1 MDTEDGGGLREKKKQ
16 RLRDELIAASLVL
29 FEKNGFDATTIDDM
43 ARAVGVSRRTFFRYF
58 ETKEDVV
65 TAWFEKPRV
74 GLAETLEARPLDEP
88 PLESLRW
95 AFAHVAG
102 TYEAH
107 RAEALVVERIV
118 ASTPSLR
125 GHKLARLANHGTVL
139 AEVFA
144 RRLGMD
150 PVDDLLP
157 RWLGR
162 VALAAGSSALETWVA
177 RGGKGSLRALI
188 DEAMRLLAMGAM
200 PAQTGPAWAPPA
212 ARAQSETK
220 KRAAAR

>member
-1 MDTEDGGGLREKKKQ
+1 M
-16 RLRDELIAASLVL
+16 
-29 FEKNGFDATTIDDM
+29 
-43 ARAVGVSRRTFFRYF
+43 
-58 ETKEDVV
+58 
-65 TAWFEKPRV
+65 
-74 GLAETLEARPLDEP
+74 
-88 PLESLRW
+88 
-95 AFAHVAG
+95 
-102 TYEAH
+102 
-107 RAEALVVERIV
+107 
-118 ASTPSLR
+118 
-125 GHKLARLANHGTVL
+125 L

>member
-1 MDTEDGGGLREKKKQ
+1 MDTDEGGGLREKKKQ
-16 RLRDELIAASLVL
+16 RVRDELVAGALVL
-29 FEKNGFDATTIDDM
+29 FEKHGFDATTIDDI
-43 ARAVGVSRRTFFRYF
+43 ARDVGVSRRTFFRYF

-65 TAWFEKPRV
+65 TAWFEKPRA
-74 GLAETLEARPLDEP
+74 GLAETLEARPLGES

-107 RAEALVVERIV
+107 RAEALVVERLV
-118 ASTPSLR
+118 ATTPSLR
-125 GHKLARLANHGTVL
+125 GRKQARLAEHAAVL
-139 AEVFA
+139 CEVFA

-150 PVDDLLP
+150 PVNDLLP

-162 VALAAGSSALETWVA
+162 VALAAGSAALETWVA

-200 PAQTGPAWAPPA
+200 PAQSGPAWSPPVEAPRGSA
-212 ARAQSETK
+212 K